1 MMVWWSFFFNLKVYL
16 VYLKG
21 RVTDRKG
28 DTHTDMKWEKQSY
41 LPFTVSCFTSHMA
54 TQLTGHNQK
63 AGPSSRYDTGC
74 RGQALGPFTIT
85 SLGAEVEQLG
95 LEQAPL
101 QVASFATVPPRFDG
115 SKSSSSVALPLQKA
129 QKCWPVLLQ
138 LCSIAVPAAFWVA
151 SGAIPFALFALVY
164 LTPSTV
170 NDKHSSHEVLTET
183 IEVQNPKTWR
193 PKLWPW
199 SERVNV
205 NINPPSSTFLFSFWV
220 LLLFNKVQIPVF
232 NELTQGC

>member
-1 MMVWWSFFFNLKVYL
+1 
-16 VYLKG
+16 
-21 RVTDRKG
+21 
-28 DTHTDMKWEKQSY
+28 MKWEKQSY